1 MLKNKWPTKSRM
13 KGVITEEGES
23 LMNKLRKMTTEQ
35 EVPEEVLP
43 IIYTDKADG
52 VMAAY
57 DIRTDRFE
65 IGREA
70 MEKIKSTEKKKRS
83 EQKAVA
89 TKKNEVNN
97 QENTEQSSEG
107 NTNGNAE

>member
-13 KGVITEEGES
+13 KGVIVEEGES

-35 EVPEEVLP
+35 DVPEEVLP
-43 IIYTDKADG
+43 IIYTDKANG
-52 VMAAY
+52 VLPAY
-57 DIRTDRFE
+57 NIRTDRFE

-83 EQKAVA
+83 EQKAV
-89 TKKNEVNN
+89 TVKKDESEK
-97 QENTEQSSEG
+97 QENPEQSPEANPSG
-107 NTNGNAE
+107 IAE